1 MPFVHPI
8 TGQRLPD
15 DAAHDHKFLFVSMD
29 TPQETEAVR
38 ARFPH
43 IGWQDVNGTTVFQ
56 YHKAIAILCE
66 MDDYVY
72 DHTTDDMALE
82 SARADIITQ
91 ARRSDELVA
100 AGVADTGATDDAV
113 DWDTAASFQ
122 QPAAPT
128 PTT

>member
-1 MPFVHPI
+1 MRNAEHYGDLLKRAEATRLTGMRYISLRQHMP
-8 TGQRLPD
+8 Q
-15 DAAHDHKFLFVSMD
+15 HDHID
-29 TPQETEAVR
+29 CA
-38 ARFPH
+38 
-43 IGWQDVNGTTVFQ
+43 
-56 YHKAIAILCE
+56 
-66 MDDYVY
+66 
-72 DHTTDDMALE
+72 MALE